1 MNFGRLTLIRRAGMI
16 RPFFAGGPFAPQ
28 PNRHMLH
35 SEYTKAAQAAI
46 AHVKANVRYR
56 GLNTA
61 GGWIRN
67 PIDVPQKFAARIKSL
82 QLGASRSEAYGG
94 AFDGRLFI
102 DELAKLGLET
112 QTGNCSELSAVAFK
126 HLEAAKVLPIDYFG
140 VYRGRWDHAFVVLNR
155 DPSIPIS
162 DFAKWSYQAVVCD
175 PLYDRCGDAGR
186 LATWYPKMFP
196 LKKTDVMYR
205 VE

>member
-1 MNFGRLTLIRRAGMI
+1 
-16 RPFFAGGPFAPQ
+16 
-28 PNRHMLH
+28 
-35 SEYTKAAQAAI
+35 YTKAAQAAI
-46 AHVKANVRYR
+46 AHVKASIRYR

-94 AFDGRLFI
+94 ALDGRLFI

-140 VYRGRWDHAFVVLNR
+140 VYRGRWDHAFVILNR

-205 VE
+205 AG